1 MTNYSSDQKN
11 GTIYEEKLTTFSP
24 SACIAWFAILC
35 TEGVAIV
42 TINAL
47 AIIVYLKEPSLRRR
61 SMYLVINLAVA
72 DMCVGGISLSTDLF
86 ISGRSC
92 RLWKK
97 YLSPAGESI
106 LISVLSVFI
115 AASVTNLTAIS
126 LERMHASFRPLK
138 HRVIQNWIFGAAV
151 AAVWCIAAS
160 FSAFMS
166 LDFIFTFLNSPGVF
180 YLYLSSLVCCV
191 FIILVSYSAIVVKIY
206 FGKRPQHHGAVSR
219 ERKLTKTLFIVTVVS
234 LTLTLPYIFFWFL
247 IFSKRPFWAF
257 SSQTLHLRFFLVS
270 LAYANSVVNPI
281 LYAFRIP
288 EFAKAMF
295 KLLGCKSRA

>member
-72 DMCVGGISLSTDLF
+72 DMCVGGISLSIDLF

-92 RLWKK
+92 RLWKN

-106 LISVLSVFI
+106 LISVLFVFTM
-115 AASVTNLTAIS
+115 ASVTNLAAIS
-126 LERMHASFRPLK
+126 LDRMHASFRPLK
-138 HRVIQNWIFGAAV
+138 HRVIQKWIFGAAV
-151 AAVWCIAAS
+151 VAVWCIAALC
-160 FSAFMS
+160 SAFMF
-166 LDFIFTFLNSPGVF
+166 LNFIFTLGSPGEF
-180 YLYLSSLVCCV
+180 YSYLSLLVCCV

-206 FGKRPQHHGAVSR
+206 FGKRPQHHGSVSR

-234 LTLTLPYIFFWFL
+234 LTLMLPYIFFWFL

-281 LYAFRIP
+281 LYAFKIP
-288 EFAKAMF
+288 EFEKAMF
-295 KLLGCKSRA
+295 KILGCKSRA